1 MLRAMKEMV
10 IKIISIGEIEK
21 YQGEILSIFP
31 QDIIAK
37 IKRKASKKAYLESLA
52 SSYLIH
58 KYVGFNN
65 LEISKTGKPLVKEG
79 YISISHSKEYAT
91 IGFFDESLGLDIEKI
106 KPLSLDFKQLVF
118 SKEELELMKSI
129 PQGEIVLWCLK
140 ESFSKCIGE
149 GMVGDFKKIPAK
161 VGSFKVNNISYYSNF
176 AVYKNDYILA
186 YTIVGEK
193 PITLKIEEVTF

>member
-1 MLRAMKEMV
+1 MKEV
-10 IKIISIGEIEK
+10 VLKIISVGGIEQHQDK
-21 YQGEILSIFP
+21 ILSMFP
-31 QDIIAK
+31 KDIVTK
-37 IKRKASKKAYLESLA
+37 IEMKASQKAYLESLA

-79 YISISHSKEYAT
+79 YISISHSNGYAA
-91 IGFFDESLGLDIEKI
+91 IGFFDESLGIDIEKI
-106 KPLSLDFKQLVF
+106 KPLSLGFKKLVF
-118 SKEELELMKSI
+118 SEEELEFMKNI
-129 PQGEIVLWCLK
+129 PHGAIALWCLK
-140 ESFSKCIGE
+140 ESFGKCIGE

-176 AVYKNDYILA
+176 VTYKNDYVLA
-186 YTIVGEK
+186 YTLIGEK